1 MNTHSLRSPGLL
13 IACIAVPLLAG
24 LIGSI
29 ATIPAISSWYT
40 ILIKP
45 PLTPPNWVF
54 GPVWTTLYILM
65 GFSLYLVVSGG
76 TENKLVRL
84 GMILFAGQLIVNI
97 LWSFVFFGLHS
108 PILGLVAILV
118 LIILVLAMI
127 YCFYQVSRIAA
138 VLQVPYIVW
147 LCIATYLNIM
157 ILVLN

>member
-1 MNTHSLRSPGLL
+1 MNIHSLRSPGLL

-24 LIGSI
+24 LAGSI
-29 ATIPAISSWYT
+29 ASISSISSWYT
-40 ILIKP
+40 TLVKP

-65 GFSLYLVVSGG
+65 GISLYFVIREGI
-76 TENKLVRL
+76 ENKHVRL
-84 GMILFAGQLIVNI
+84 GIMLFAGQLLVNI

-118 LIILVLAMI
+118 LITLVLAMI
-127 YCFYQVSRIAA
+127 YYFYRVSRIAA
-138 VLQVPYIVW
+138 GLLVPYIVW
-147 LCIATYLNIM
+147 LCIATYLNVM